1 MTKSNSREL
10 SRRRFLGMA
19 AGVTLGATFLDRYH
33 QLAAAEMNRVKIRD
47 VQVSRSPSLV
57 LAPDLRS
64 SLPAIL
70 RINAAALHARC
81 HHHFPLPQAIHRLL

>member
-1 MTKSNSREL
+1 MTRSNSCEL

-19 AGVTLGATFLDRYH
+19 AGATLGATFLDRYH

-57 LAPDLRS
+57 LAPDLRCS
-64 SLPAIL
+64 FWGNNPFRGDIVK
-70 RINAAALHARC
+70 RC
-81 HHHFPLPQAIHRLL
+81 A